1 MDHISTLLPKSI
13 AKHGLQ
19 SKLTASQVIA
29 CAQEWIEKELPNM
42 KDDLTVTTWKDAT
55 LIIEARNSIA
65 SQECHMHIEELKE
78 HIREKL
84 PKLSVLDIRIVRSNG
99 KTSED

>member
-1 MDHISTLLPKSI
+1 
-13 AKHGLQ
+13 
-19 SKLTASQVIA
+19 
-29 CAQEWIEKELPNM
+29 
-42 KDDLTVTTWKDAT
+42 
-55 LIIEARNSIA
+55 
-65 SQECHMHIEELKE
+65 MHIEELKE